1 MEPAREAPW
10 HAPRNAAAGG
20 PVAAEPPS
28 THGWRWPGYR
38 LWPTLLIFGLLMAD
52 GLWQGNTAYLS
63 LRGDGSTVFW
73 AKPFLWELTGHFA
86 GFLCGYIPYSATTN
100 APRPQGRWGRFLLI
114 HASAGALFAVLVPF
128 LFLGMR
134 RALYPLLGWGPYHY
148 GPLALRLPMEWQKLL
163 LAYAIACTGLAFL
176 FQFRDHR
183 EKERREA
190 ELQVR
195 LREVRLQALSSQL
208 DPHFLFNALNT
219 ISSVMYESLDHTDR
233 LLASL
238 GQMLRD
244 GLDGG
249 GALWPLA
256 RELAHLEAFLDFT
269 RARFGERMQAALR
282 TGPGL
287 DTTLVPRFCLQRLVE
302 NALKH
307 NLDARAGAVLRIRV
321 EAERTGDRLRMAV
334 LDNGVGFRGSGVE
347 EGVGLGNL
355 REILALGYGAEGR
368 LELGNGP
375 DGGGRVV
382 IELPME
388 ASHG

>member
-1 MEPAREAPW
+1 MESSGELPW
-10 HAPRNAAAGG
+10 DAIAGD
-20 PVAAEPPS
+20 PVAAESFPARI
-28 THGWRWPGYR
+28 WQWPRYHLR
-38 LWPTLLIFGLLMAD
+38 STLLLLVLLTAN

-73 AKPFLWELTGHFA
+73 GKPFLWELTGHFA
-86 GFLCGYIPYSATTN
+86 GFLCGYIPYAAATN
-100 APRPQGRWGRFLLI
+100 APWPRGRWGRFLLI
-114 HASAGALFAVLVPF
+114 HVSAGALFAVLVPF

-134 RALYPLLGWGPYHY
+134 YGLYPLLGWGHYHY

-163 LAYAIACTGLAFL
+163 LTYAIICAGMSFL
-176 FQFRDHR
+176 FQFRDRR

-219 ISSVMYESLDHTDR
+219 ISSVMYESLEHTDH

-244 GLDGG
+244 GLNSGN
-249 GALWPLA
+249 ALWPLA

-269 RARFGERMQAALR
+269 QARFGERMRTTLR
-282 TGPGL
+282 NEPDL

-307 NLDARAGAVLRIRV
+307 NLDTRTGTILCIEI
-321 EAERTGDRLRMAV
+321 EAERTGGRLRMAV
-334 LDNGVGFRGSGVE
+334 LDNGVGFRDPVLE
-347 EGVGLGNL
+347 EGIGLGNL
-355 REILALGYGAEGR
+355 REVLALSYGAEGH
-368 LELGNGP
+368 LELGNRP
-375 DGGGRVV
+375 GGGARVV
-382 IELPME
+382 IELPLGT
-388 ASHG
+388 SHG